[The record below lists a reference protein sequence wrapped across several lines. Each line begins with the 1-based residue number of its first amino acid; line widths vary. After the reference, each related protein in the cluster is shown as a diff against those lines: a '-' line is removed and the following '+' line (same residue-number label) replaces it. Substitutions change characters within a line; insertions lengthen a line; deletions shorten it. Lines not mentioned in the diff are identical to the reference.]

1 MIRFR
6 TTDGA
11 RVAFNPRGKVE
22 AVTSSDEEK
31 TTTVTVVTTD
41 ATGKTSWTWALDT
54 GQPDWVDT
62 LTALLNLLETP

>member
-11 RVAFNPRGKVE
+11 RVAFI
-22 AVTSSDEEK
+22 
-31 TTTVTVVTTD
+31 TTD

-62 LTALLNLLETP
+62 LAGRETALLNLLETP